1 MVAGSFFKKNLPVEF
16 YALRKDYYDMKT
28 DTAPE
33 NLIWQHLGAEL
44 VFTQERSGKYLSF
57 YWQAAEDYGLKNEEV
72 VKSPL
77 EKTIAPKNIADY
89 CQIIKKI
96 IEQKTPE
103 KCYCLFEYQERVF
116 LFELIVSPILNQEG
130 YANSVFAIGHQKS
143 EKETEIFRK
152 NSIKTIS
159 PDFYRNLQLQISDRI
174 FRSFE
179 IETIWQNTVAQLG
192 EAMGVDRC
200 SILSYNLEKK
210 LFKVEEEYCQKPF
223 KSILGCQFSLDSQPH
238 LKQALECDKPI
249 AVEILSDD
257 EYQQK
262 SVLAISIRDL
272 DRINCLIDLQQCD
285 RHRNWSYL
293 EIQFLQELADRLG
306 FAIGQVKLCQELK
319 QAKIEAE
326 EASKLKTNFLTSTT
340 HELRTPLTGII
351 GFLKLIV
358 DEMTDSPE
366 EQREF
371 IEEAYNS
378 ALYLLDLINDI
389 LDIAKIEAN
398 KLELDLN
405 SVDLAELLNNVENFT
420 RPQAQA
426 KNLSFKIKRPSN
438 LTPIVLYSNYQRL
451 LQVMLNLVGNA
462 IKFTQEGGI
471 LINAEVR
478 KKKILYQAREFP
490 GIVKISVA
498 DTGIGVSLDKQEKL
512 FENFFQVDGSRTK
525 SYGGT
530 GLGLG
535 ISQKLVAAM
544 GGEISFYSMGE
555 GLGSTVT
562 FSIPLHHLP
571 VMETLRS
578 SSDSVEMTVDL

>member
-1 MVAGSFFKKNLPVEF
+1 
-16 YALRKDYYDMKT
+16 MKA

-57 YWQAAEDYGLKNEEV
+57 YWQAAEEYGLKNEEV
-72 VKSPL
+72 VRSPL

-103 KCYCLFEYQERVF
+103 KCYCLFEYREKLF
-116 LFELIVSPILNQEG
+116 LFELIVSPILNREG
-130 YANSVFAIGHQKS
+130 HADSVLAIGHQKS
-143 EKETEIFRK
+143 ETEAEIF
-152 NSIKTIS
+152 IKKTTETIS
-159 PDFYRNLQLQISDRI
+159 PDFYRKLQLQISARI

-179 IETIWQNTVAQLG
+179 VETIWQNAVDKLG
-192 EAMGVDRC
+192 EVMGVDRC
-200 SILSYNLEKK
+200 SILSYDLEKK
-210 LFKVEEEYCQKPF
+210 LFKVEAEYCKNSY
-223 KSILGCQFSLDSQPH
+223 KSMLGTQLSQDSQPH
-238 LKQALECDKPI
+238 LKQAIDCDKPI
-249 AVEILSDD
+249 SIEQLSDD

-262 SVLAISIRDL
+262 SVLVISIRER
-272 DRINCLIDLQQCD
+272 DRLHCLIDLQQCD
-285 RHRNWSYL
+285 RHRNWTHL
-293 EIQFLQELADRLG
+293 EIQFFQELADRLG
-306 FAIGQVKLCQELK
+306 FAIGQVKLYQELK

-326 EASKLKTNFLTSTT
+326 EASKLKTSFLTSTT

-358 DEMTDSPE
+358 DGMTDSPE

-371 IEEAYNS
+371 IQEAYKS

-389 LDIAKIEAN
+389 LDIAKIEAG

-405 SVDLAELLNNVENFT
+405 AVDLEELLNNLENFT

-426 KNLSFKIKRPSN
+426 KNLSFEINRPTN
-438 LTPIVLYSNYQRL
+438 LTPIVLFSNYQRL

-462 IKFTQEGGI
+462 IKFTEEGGI

-478 KKKILYQAREFP
+478 KKKIIYRDREFP

-498 DTGIGVSLDKQEKL
+498 DTGIGVSLDRQEKL

-571 VMETLRS
+571 VMETLLS
-578 SSDSVEMTVDL
+578 SNDSVEMTG

>member
-1 MVAGSFFKKNLPVEF
+1 MNS
-16 YALRKDYYDMKT
+16 
-28 DTAPE
+28 DTLPE
-33 NLIWQHLGAEL
+33 NLFWRNLGAEL
-44 VFTQERSGKYLSF
+44 VFTQKRSGEYLSF
-57 YWQAAEDYGLKNEEV
+57 YWQAASKYGLTSEEV
-72 VKSPL
+72 VGSPL
-77 EKTIAPKNIADY
+77 ENTIAPKNISDY
-89 CQIIKKI
+89 AEIVKRIL
-96 IEQKTPE
+96 EQKTPE
-103 KCYCLFEYQERVF
+103 KCYCLFEYKENLF
-116 LFELIVSPILNQEG
+116 LFELILSPILDREG
-130 YANSVFAIGHQKS
+130 QANSILAIGHQKS
-143 EKETEIFRK
+143 DRETEIFSK
-152 NSIKTIS
+152 VTSKTIS
-159 PDFYRNLQLQISDRI
+159 PDFYRNLQIQISDRI

-179 IETIWQNTVAQLG
+179 VEAIWQNTVDKLG

-200 SILSYNLEKK
+200 SILSYDAEKEI
-210 LFKVEEEYCQKPF
+210 FKVEAEYCKKPF
-223 KSILGCQFSLDSQPH
+223 NSMLGCQFEVNSQPH
-238 LKQALECDKPI
+238 LKQALTCNKPI
-249 AVEILSDD
+249 AVEYLSDE

-262 SVLAISIRDL
+262 SILAISTRNR
-272 DRINCLIDLQQCD
+272 DRIDCLICLQQCD

-293 EIQFLQELADRLG
+293 ELQFLQELSDRLG
-306 FAIGQVKLCQELK
+306 LAIGQVKLYQELER
-319 QAKIEAE
+319 AKIEAE
-326 EASKLKTNFLTSTT
+326 EASILKTGFLTSTT

-358 DEMTDSPE
+358 DEMTDGPE

-371 IEEAYNS
+371 VKEAYNS

-389 LDIAKIEAN
+389 LDIAKIEAG
-398 KLELDLN
+398 KLELEMN
-405 SVDLAELLNNVENFT
+405 AVDLEELLNNLENFT

-426 KNLSFKIKRPSN
+426 KNLSFKIKSPTN
-438 LTPIVLYSNYQRL
+438 LTPIVLFSNYQRL

-462 IKFTQEGGI
+462 IKFTEEGGI

-478 KKKILYQAREFP
+478 KKKVHYRDREFP
-490 GIVKISVA
+490 GIVKITVA

-562 FSIPLHHLP
+562 FSLPLHHLP
-571 VMETLRS
+571 VMETS
-578 SSDSVEMTVDL
+578 VSTNDSVEITG